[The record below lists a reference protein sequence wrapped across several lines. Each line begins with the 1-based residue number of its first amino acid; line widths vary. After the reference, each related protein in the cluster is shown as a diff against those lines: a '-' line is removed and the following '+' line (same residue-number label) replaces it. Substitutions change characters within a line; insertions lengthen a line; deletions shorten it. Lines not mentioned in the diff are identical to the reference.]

1 MRKNVILK
9 FSAGITAF
17 LLILSLFSV
26 VNSFLCNSVLA
37 NTAKGKALFQNL

>member
-17 LLILSLFSV
+17 LLILSLLVYLEFEVIIPVGSDVSV
-26 VNSFLCNSVLA
+26 
-37 NTAKGKALFQNL
+37 TADM